1 MKRCP
6 SCNRT
11 YTDTSLNFCLEDGT
25 PLVADA
31 PPMDP
36 NATIRYSSPRDT
48 AEPPP
53 TEIYRPEPPRQPAP
67 PPQWAA
73 TPPPVRAPV
82 QPKKSN
88 AVWWIL
94 GGLAA
99 FAIIGIGLLV
109 MIIAI
114 ASMSGDNTNNRNVAN
129 VNNNR
134 VDNRNINVVANANVS
149 ENVNTSSLPAQFN
162 DDFSQPKW
170 GVGDS
175 KFGRIWYADDEYHMT
190 SKDRTYIVMYAPS
203 DDYST
208 ENATVKVTARSVD
221 GTVPSSGFGLMVHCV
236 QTKAKQL
243 EDYALLIYPGD
254 TPQYEVIMHKDGNQ
268 SSLVSKTNS
277 SAIRS
282 GSNPN
287 QLEIRI
293 KGTEL
298 AFYINGQ
305 YLTRI
310 TDTANYRR
318 GRVGLYT
325 SDINDIAFDDL
336 EIQR

>member
-53 TEIYRPEPPRQPAP
+53 TEIYRPEPLRQPAPPPPP

-109 MIIAI
+109 MILSLIHI
-114 ASMSGDNTNNRNVAN
+114 
-129 VNNNR
+129 
-134 VDNRNINVVANANVS
+134 S
-149 ENVNTSSLPAQFN
+149 EPT
-162 DDFSQPKW
+162 
-170 GVGDS
+170 
-175 KFGRIWYADDEYHMT
+175 R
-190 SKDRTYIVMYAPS
+190 
-203 DDYST
+203 
-208 ENATVKVTARSVD
+208 
-221 GTVPSSGFGLMVHCV
+221 
-236 QTKAKQL
+236 
-243 EDYALLIYPGD
+243 LLSI
-254 TPQYEVIMHKDGNQ
+254 
-268 SSLVSKTNS
+268 S
-277 SAIRS
+277 
-282 GSNPN
+282 
-287 QLEIRI
+287 
-293 KGTEL
+293 
-298 AFYINGQ
+298 
-305 YLTRI
+305 
-310 TDTANYRR
+310 
-318 GRVGLYT
+318 
-325 SDINDIAFDDL
+325 
-336 EIQR
+336 